1 MSTNRDPWQ
10 EAANNIGGGLKFSKG
25 RWTIDNEEIET
36 GENGLR
42 LCLLMETGVHGGLK
56 WHNDRII
63 DRRLQRFA
71 LVAPSNEPLELDWSH
86 YTSVQSIG
94 MSGEY
99 VEQPVTFSSTTWGG
113 RVAFQLLIRPWLQKG
128 RLYLPICTLGSKPK
142 KNDVNGNID
151 PVFKIIKWV
160 PRSDFDAFLP
170 PDDEPPRTGGAAA
183 AVDDDLPF

>member
-1 MSTNRDPWQ
+1 MFTNRDPWQ

-71 LVAPSNEPLELDWSH
+71 LIAPSNEPLELDWSH
-86 YTSVQSIG
+86 YTSVQCIG

-99 VEQPVTFSSTTWGG
+99 VEQPVTFSSTTWGRTRCLSVG
-113 RVAFQLLIRPWLQKG
+113 NSPLVAERSALLTHLHTWVQAE
-128 RLYLPICTLGSKPK
+128 K
-142 KNDVNGNID
+142 K
-151 PVFKIIKWV
+151 
-160 PRSDFDAFLP
+160 RRQR
-170 PDDEPPRTGGAAA
+170 EH
-183 AVDDDLPF
+183 